1 MAIVRS
7 EGQDNSFGLARLCW
21 RCNSGPSMYEDMHDR
36 PASIAL
42 TCRVRRSP
50 AVSRKGMLAY
60 SYLPDQNSWAC
71 FAFAVAAPR
80 RKDKSVP
87 VET

>member
-1 MAIVRS
+1 MAIVWS
-7 EGQDNSFGLARLCW
+7 EGQDNPFGLARLCW
-21 RCNSGPSMYEDMHDR
+21 RCDSGPSIPVAR
-36 PASIAL
+36 
-42 TCRVRRSP
+42 TCTTGLDSANLQGG
-50 AVSRKGMLAY
+50 AVHGGKPKGMLAY
-60 SYLPDQNSWAC
+60 SLLPDQNSWAC